1 MEDRIRISA
10 LALALVAMVP
20 HGAYVAAVLA
30 AGCSDG
36 SARGLAYGAPQPGL
50 PDPPRAVVGTPPAV
64 DSPAPP
70 VPTTWREAVEAA
82 DMVDAGD
89 RIPPAAWELALRA
102 DAVARWSDLAPPRD
116 ETTVLQAMK
125 DIEPARGKR
134 LCVTGRLAEVHVV
147 RADGFAASWG
157 TLVSTAGAITAVGG
171 AETGDLVAG
180 SAARFCG
187 VVVGSRAYRNTRGG
201 EAQTIMVAGAWDLP
215 ARRVR

>member
-1 MEDRIRISA
+1 MA
-10 LALALVAMVP
+10 LALALLALVAN
-20 HGAYVAAVLA
+20 GASLAVALAV
-30 AGCSDG
+30 GCSDG
-36 SARGLAYGAPQPGL
+36 SERGLAYGAPRPGL
-50 PDPPRAVVGTPPAV
+50 PDPPKAVAAALPVV
-64 DSPAPP
+64 DPPAPP
-70 VPTTWREAVEAA
+70 APATWREAMEAA
-82 DMVDAGD
+82 DLVDAGD
-89 RIPPAAWELALRA
+89 RIPPVAWELALRA
-102 DAVARWSDLAPPRD
+102 DALARWSDLAPPRD

-125 DIEPARGKR
+125 DVETARRKR
-134 LCVTGRLAEVHVV
+134 LCVSGRVAEIHVV
-147 RADGFAASWG
+147 RADGMTASWG